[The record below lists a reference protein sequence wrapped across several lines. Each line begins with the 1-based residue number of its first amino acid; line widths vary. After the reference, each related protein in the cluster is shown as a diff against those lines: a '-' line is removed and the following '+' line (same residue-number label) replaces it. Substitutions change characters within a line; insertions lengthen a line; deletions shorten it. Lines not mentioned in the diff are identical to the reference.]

1 MGDARKGGWCEG
13 VCVGRALCVAHH
25 ERAGEGG
32 GLHSGDGEHCWS
44 VFASFCVMKPDAD
57 ALSGK
62 HPFLAARELAVCM
75 TVCVVTSLLPNAC
88 DACGF
93 ASMCVLC
100 LC

>member
-62 HPFLAARELAVCM
+62 HPFLAARVELGLYDCVGVWLPLCFH
-75 TVCVVTSLLPNAC
+75 TV
-88 DACGF
+88 
-93 ASMCVLC
+93 
-100 LC
+100 